1 MIILKVKKLRKF
13 QNNSFNNV
21 HCSVISWQLLN
32 TKISQLNTIFMSK
45 IIPFKAVR
53 PTPDKIGLVTCR
65 NYDDYSQAELAS
77 WLNFNPYSFLHVIN
91 PAFVHSQ
98 KITLDKRFKGV
109 ALKYQDFKN
118 DNIFLQ
124 EDIAVFYLYRIQTK
138 NNTFIGIVAGT
149 SIEDYK
155 KNIIKKH
162 EDTLQYR
169 VELFKDYLHQT
180 SFNTEPVLITYPDN
194 LEINTWILEKQKQQ
208 PIYNFSTTNK
218 EKHTLWKVDSDTEIT
233 WLQTQFETIPELYI
247 ADGHHRSASAELL
260 FDENKHLGNENLNYF
275 MSFLIAE
282 SNVKIFEFNRI
293 IRDLNGNNKEDFLK
307 KLAKNFIIK
316 IKEQEI
322 WKPQSKFEF
331 GMYLDGNFYALYYK
345 LDSNVNKNQNDKNT
359 ILKNLDAQILYDKVL
374 QPILGIEDLRNDE
387 RIEYIP
393 GKQSILTI
401 KELVDEGEFEVG
413 FMLFPSDISE
423 IKALADNNLI
433 MPPKSTYIEPK
444 FRSGLLVYE
453 L

>member
-1 MIILKVKKLRKF
+1 
-13 QNNSFNNV
+13 
-21 HCSVISWQLLN
+21 
-32 TKISQLNTIFMSK
+32 MSK

-53 PTPDKIGLVTCR
+53 PTPDKVGLVTCR
-65 NYDDYSQAELAS
+65 NYDDYSPAELAS
-77 WLNFNPYSFLHVIN
+77 WLDFNPYSFLHVIN
-91 PAFVHSQ
+91 PAYVHSQ

-109 ALKYQDFKN
+109 SLKYQDFKN
-118 DNIFLQ
+118 DGVFME
-124 EDIAVFYLYRIQTK
+124 EDKAVFFLYEIQTK
-138 NNTFIGIVAGT
+138 NQSFTGIVAGT
-149 SIEDYK
+149 SIDDYK
-155 KNIIKKH
+155 NNVIKKH

-169 VELFKDYLHQT
+169 VEYFKDYLHQT
-180 SFNTEPVLITYPDN
+180 GFNTEPVLITYPDN
-194 LEINTWILEKQKQQ
+194 SELNNWISHKKKEQ

-218 EKHTLWKVDSDTEIT
+218 EKHTLWKIETDEEIK
-233 WLQTQFETIPELYI
+233 WLQQQFENIPELYI

-260 FDENKHLGNENLNYF
+260 FEQDKNLGNENLNYF

-282 SNVKIFEFNRI
+282 SNVKIYEFNRI
-293 IRDLNGNNKEDFLK
+293 IRDLNGFSKDAFLEQ
-307 KLAKNFIIK
+307 LAEHFIIK
-316 IKEQEI
+316 DKEQEL

-331 GMYLDGNFYALYYK
+331 GMYLDGNFYALFYK
-345 LDSNVNKNQNDKNT
+345 LNENTNKQNS
-359 ILKNLDAQILYDKVL
+359 ILENLDAQILYDKVL
-374 QPILGIEDLRNDE
+374 QPLLGIEDLRNDE

-423 IKALADNNLI
+423 IKALADNGLI

-444 FRSGLLVYE
+444 FRSGLMVYE

>member
-1 MIILKVKKLRKF
+1 MA
-13 QNNSFNNV
+13 
-21 HCSVISWQLLN
+21 
-32 TKISQLNTIFMSK
+32 K

-53 PTPDKIGLVTCR
+53 PTLDKVALVTCR
-65 NYDDYSQAELAS
+65 NYDDYSAAELAA
-77 WLNFNPYSFLHVIN
+77 WLSFNPYSFLHVIN
-91 PAFVHSQ
+91 PAYMHSQ

-109 ALKYQDFKN
+109 AHKYQDFKEEGVFMEEEKPVF
-118 DNIFLQ
+118 FLY
-124 EDIAVFYLYRIQTK
+124 EIKTKVQTF
-138 NNTFIGIVAGT
+138 TGFVAGT
-149 SIEDYK
+149 SIQDYK
-155 KNIIKKH
+155 NNVIKKH

-169 VELFKDYLHQT
+169 VEYFKDYLHQT
-180 SFNTEPVLITYPDN
+180 GFNTEPVLITYPDN
-194 LEINTWILEKQKQQ
+194 ESLENWISEKKKSQ
-208 PIYNFSTTNK
+208 PIYNYSTTNK
-218 EKHTLWKVDSDTEIT
+218 ENHQVWKIETDQEIQ
-233 WLQTQFETIPELYI
+233 WLQQQFENIPELYI

-260 FDENKHLGNENLNYF
+260 YNEDKHLGNENLNYF

-282 SNVKIFEFNRI
+282 SNVKIYEYNRI
-293 IRDLNGNNKEDFLK
+293 IRDLNGFTKDNFLE
-307 KLAKNFIIK
+307 KLAENFIIK
-316 IKEQEI
+316 DKEQEL

-331 GMYLDGNFYALYYK
+331 GMYLDGSFYALFYK
-345 LDSNVNKNQNDKNT
+345 QNSSVT
-359 ILKNLDAQILYDKVL
+359 VLSSRAQSREHILENLDAQILYNKVL
-374 QPILGIEDLRNDE
+374 QPLLGIEDLRNDE

-444 FRSGLLVYE
+444 FRSGLMIYE

>member
-1 MIILKVKKLRKF
+1 
-13 QNNSFNNV
+13 
-21 HCSVISWQLLN
+21 
-32 TKISQLNTIFMSK
+32 MSK

-53 PTPDKIGLVTCR
+53 PTPDKVALVTCR
-65 NYDDYSQAELAS
+65 NYDDYSPAELAS
-77 WLNFNPYSFLHVIN
+77 WLDFNPYSFLHVIN
-91 PAFVHSQ
+91 PAYVHSQ

-109 ALKYQDFKN
+109 AHKYQDFKN
-118 DNIFLQ
+118 DGIFL
-124 EDIAVFYLYRIQTK
+124 EDEKPAFFLYEIQTK
-138 NNTFIGIVAGT
+138 SQSFTGIVAGT
-149 SIEDYK
+149 SIDDYK
-155 KNIIKKH
+155 NNIIKKH

-180 SFNTEPVLITYPDN
+180 GFNTEPVLITYPDKS
-194 LEINTWILEKQKQQ
+194 EINNWILDKKKEQ
-208 PIYNFSTTNK
+208 PIYHFATTNK
-218 EKHTLWKVDSDTEIT
+218 EKHTLWKVDSDSEIA
-233 WLQTQFETIPELYI
+233 WLEKQFENIPELYI

-260 FDENKHLGNENLNYF
+260 FDEDNHLGNQNLNYF

-282 SNVKIFEFNRI
+282 SNVKIYEFNRI
-293 IRDLNGNNKEDFLK
+293 IRDLNGHSKEEFILK
-307 KLAKNFIIK
+307 LSEHFIIK
-316 IKEQEI
+316 TKEQEL
-322 WKPQSKFEF
+322 WKPQGKFEF
-331 GMYLDGNFYALYYK
+331 GMYLDGAFYALFYK
-345 LDSNVNKNQNDKNT
+345 VNDNDNIKKQNS
-359 ILKNLDAQILYDKVL
+359 ILSNLDAQVLYDKVL

-433 MPPKSTYIEPK
+433 MPPKSTFIEPK
-444 FRSGLLVYE
+444 FRSGLMVYE

>member
-1 MIILKVKKLRKF
+1 
-13 QNNSFNNV
+13 
-21 HCSVISWQLLN
+21 
-32 TKISQLNTIFMSK
+32 MSK

-53 PTPDKIGLVTCR
+53 PTADKVGLVTCR
-65 NYDDYSQAELAS
+65 NYDDYSSAELAA
-77 WLNFNPYSFLHVIN
+77 WLSFNPYSFLHVIH
-91 PAFVHSQ
+91 PAYVHSQ

-109 ALKYQDFKN
+109 AHKYQDFK
-118 DNIFLQ
+118 DDKIFV
-124 EDIAVFYLYRIQTK
+124 EEEKPVFFVYEIQTK
-138 NNTFIGIVAGT
+138 TNSFTGIVSGT

-155 KNIIKKH
+155 NNIIKKH

-180 SFNTEPVLITYPDN
+180 GFNTEPVLITYPDN
-194 LEINTWILEKQKQQ
+194 VSINQWITEKKKNI
-208 PIYNFSTTNK
+208 PLYNYSTTNK
-218 EKHTLWKVDSDTEIT
+218 EKHQLWKIDNEEDIQ
-233 WLQTQFETIPELYI
+233 WLQQQFEKIPELYI

-260 FDENKHLGNENLNYF
+260 HDEYKTAENVKLNYF

-282 SNVKIFEFNRI
+282 SEVKIYEFNRI
-293 IRDLNGNNKEDFLK
+293 IRDLNGYDVNDFLA
-307 KLAKNFIIK
+307 KLDDHFIIK
-316 IKEQEI
+316 NKEQEL

-331 GMYLDGNFYALYYK
+331 GMYLDGNFYALFYK
-345 LDSNVNKNQNDKNT
+345 LENSNPT
-359 ILKNLDAQILYDKVL
+359 ILENLDAQILYDKVL
-374 QPILGIEDLRNDE
+374 QPLLGIDDLRNDE

-401 KELVDEGEFEVG
+401 KELIDEGEFEVG
-413 FMLFPSDISE
+413 FMLYPSDISE

-444 FRSGLLVYE
+444 FRSGLIVYE